1 MRYSDHYDDYDYDY
15 NDLAENADYE
25 DDAETIE
32 EDNETAIDGEDDYD
46 SYMRNYN
53 NYYHDIVD
61 ELDD

>member
-32 EDNETAIDGEDDYD
+32 ETTNYPEVYNSYYYTILKEIEDNNE
-46 SYMRNYN
+46 
-53 NYYHDIVD
+53 
-61 ELDD
+61 